1 MPTWLWIVIVA
12 VAAIVVLAIV
22 WAALRKRRTRSLK
35 ERFGPEYD
43 RVAADA
49 PTRRDAE
56 SELRERAE
64 RRDEL
69 EIRPLDPRVADRYRS
84 QWTDVQARFVDDPP
98 GAVQEAD
105 TLIQSVMRDRGYP
118 VAVRPAGGGPLRR
131 PPAGRRELPRSARHR
146 RRPRAGQRRHRRAT
160 EGGPALPRAVRG
172 PAGDARD
179 RGGDEMTD
187 ERLTT
192 ADIAT
197 SEDAQAPMS
206 RDADGDDRGDDGDRQ
221 QALEPLLEEKRA
233 QGLRDR
239 WHTLQARFV
248 DDPRETVADA
258 DALVAELLQELAS
271 TFSSARADLE
281 RQWTAGDDVS
291 TEDLRLA
298 LQRYRSFF
306 ERLLNV

>member
-1 MPTWLWIVIVA
+1 
-12 VAAIVVLAIV
+12 
-22 WAALRKRRTRSLK
+22 
-35 ERFGPEYD
+35 
-43 RVAADA
+43 
-49 PTRRDAE
+49 
-56 SELRERAE
+56 
-64 RRDEL
+64 
-69 EIRPLDPRVADRYRS
+69 
-84 QWTDVQARFVDDPP
+84 
-98 GAVQEAD
+98 
-105 TLIQSVMRDRGYP
+105 
-118 VAVRPAGGGPLRR
+118 
-131 PPAGRRELPRSARHR
+131 
-146 RRPRAGQRRHRRAT
+146 
-160 EGGPALPRAVRG
+160 
-172 PAGDARD
+172 
-179 RGGDEMTD
+179 MTD